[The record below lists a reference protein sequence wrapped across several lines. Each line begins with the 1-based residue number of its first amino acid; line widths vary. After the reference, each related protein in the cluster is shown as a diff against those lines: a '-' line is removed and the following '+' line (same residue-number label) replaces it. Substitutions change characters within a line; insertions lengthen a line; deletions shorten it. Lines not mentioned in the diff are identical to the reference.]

1 MDRLLKMMQKLVKT
15 HKEKWTLKEHCVD
28 VKLVRRGRHQR
39 VYMSLKDGFYSFYS
53 VVLGSTAVKKNFR
66 RWNELT
72 LMAWQRNVDHEL
84 VTFAFDKYDRL
95 IGHIRHPAEFLDI
108 EELELYITTLAFE
121 CDRFEF
127 MIAGGDK
134 F

>member
-1 MDRLLKMMQKLVKT
+1 MDRLLKMMRKLAKT
-15 HKEKWTLKEHCVD
+15 YKGDWTLKEQYVD
-28 VKLVRRGRHQR
+28 IRLVRRGRHQR
-39 VYMSLKDGFYSFYS
+39 VYMSLEVGFYFFYS
-53 VVLGSTAVKKNFR
+53 VVMGSAAVKKNMQ

-72 LMAWQRNVDHEL
+72 LMAWQRNADHEL

-95 IGHIRHPAEFLDI
+95 IGHIRHPAEYLDL
-108 EELELYITTLAFE
+108 EEIELYISTLAFE

-127 MIAGGDK
+127 MISGGDR

>member
-1 MDRLLKMMQKLVKT
+1 MDRLLEMMRKLVKT
-15 HKEKWTLKEHCVD
+15 HKENWTLEDQYVD

-39 VYMSLKDGFYSFYS
+39 VYMSLEDGFYSFYS
-53 VVLGSTAVKKNFR
+53 VVMSSTAVKRNNQK
-66 RWNELT
+66 WNELT
-72 LMAWQRNVDHEL
+72 LLAWQRNADHEI

-95 IGHIRHPAEFLDI
+95 IGYILHPAEYLDI
-108 EELELYITTLAFE
+108 EELELYITSLSFE

-127 MIAGGDK
+127 LISGGDK